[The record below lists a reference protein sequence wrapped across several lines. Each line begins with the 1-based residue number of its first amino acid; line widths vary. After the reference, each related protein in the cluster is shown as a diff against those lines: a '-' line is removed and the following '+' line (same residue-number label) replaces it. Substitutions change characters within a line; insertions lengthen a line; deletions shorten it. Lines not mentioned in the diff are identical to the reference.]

1 MLNTSSEADDV
12 FLPRTRKS
20 KASLVLLLVDGV
32 NDGHL
37 ATLFRPRFLTDGWSS
52 EISNYKLIEA
62 LAMTR

>member
-1 MLNTSSEADDV
+1 MCS
-12 FLPRTRKS
+12 FH
-20 KASLVLLLVDGV
+20 VDGV